1 MDPLTLAIG
10 VITIILLPTIAYFA
24 KRQVDVLEKEIDALG
39 GKLNAF
45 EREVLR
51 DYVSFDRLHQ
61 LLDPIMKKLER
72 IEEKL
77 DGKMDKE

>member
-24 KRQVDVLEKEIDALG
+24 KRQVDVLEKEIDVLG